1 MQIDEAAKV
10 EWPPSVYHVVNA
22 QLLRFILGQRAAVS
36 FPPAATTLAQYLH
49 CRDS

>member
-10 EWPPSVYHVVNA
+10 EWPPVYHVVNA

-36 FPPAATTLAQYLH
+36 FPPAATTLAQYLP